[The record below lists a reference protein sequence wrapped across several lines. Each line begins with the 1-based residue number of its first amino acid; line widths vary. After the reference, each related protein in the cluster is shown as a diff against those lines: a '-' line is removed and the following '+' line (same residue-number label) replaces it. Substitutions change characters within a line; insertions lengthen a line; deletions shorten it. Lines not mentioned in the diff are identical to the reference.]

1 MGRPCSISETREPSP
16 NCTVGAS
23 PAPISLACSR
33 RYGSNLLKPDE
44 IFRKARRR
52 VASAVLPADQ
62 LSSRSSDCA
71 AVASAL
77 SLPAANRSYTQASSA
92 LASSRRPWLDRKRA
106 RLVVVLNRHANVPCR
121 MAKSISM
128 TRSQLS
134 RISNVRGCYHSRHE
148 MRILDRREIEENN
161 VDSTANLFW
170 WMPPSQACMAKSY
183 EPSCCIFFARPSARF
198 HLIRSVFFERFRA
211 FWKSLRA
218 PGRPTRWRAVCL
230 NGSSFHGGKLASLN
244 AMVARRR

>member
-1 MGRPCSISETREPSP
+1 MGRPCSISETREPLP
-16 NCTVGAS
+16 NCTVGPS

-106 RLVVVLNRHANVPCR
+106 RLVVVINRHANVPCR

-134 RISNVRGCYHSRHE
+134 RISNVRGCYHSRHG

-161 VDSTANLFW
+161 VDSTANLFGGCLPRRHAW
-170 WMPPSQACMAKSY
+170 RRVINPRAASFLPAPPPGFISF
-183 EPSCCIFFARPSARF
+183 E
-198 HLIRSVFFERFRA
+198 VFFSKDFVL
-211 FWKSLRA
+211 FGNHS
-218 PGRPTRWRAVCL
+218 GRPEDPP
-230 NGSSFHGGKLASLN
+230 GSAPY
-244 AMVARRR
+244 A